1 MAKNFLKVFDY
12 LFKNYVN
19 NTKKFPSLDERAHLE
34 TYAGQAVMRARDK
47 FDDNIDELSPEEIL
61 NSMQE
66 EIIEEMP
73 KPMAEIKSLPLKDS
87 VRREQALRK
96 KLEGQQQQAREG
108 IMSLKDRTDKAAGGL
123 AGLLGVE

>member
-1 MAKNFLKVFDY
+1 MAKNFFKVFDY
-12 LFKNYVN
+12 LFKNFVN
-19 NTKKFPSLDERAHLE
+19 NTKKFPSVDERAE
-34 TYAGQAVMRARDK
+34 IEKYAGQAVMRARDK
-47 FDDNIDELSPEEIL
+47 FDDNIDELSPEQIL

-73 KPMAEIKSLPLKDS
+73 KPMAEIKSLPLKAPG
-87 VRREQALRK
+87 RREQALRK

-108 IMSLKDRTDKAAGGL
+108 IMSLKDRNDFAAGGL